1 MGDTLDRYCDTA
13 SYCHIGELV
22 YAANPPP
29 LVISASLLDV
39 EHAISSL
46 EDESCDE
53 SERERL
59 VPNIQCNRERETYH
73 SATNNSPIGTN

>member
-1 MGDTLDRYCDTA
+1 MGDTLERYCDTA

-53 SERERL
+53 SEREREL
-59 VPNIQCNRERETYH
+59 VYMSTVYKERDL
-73 SATNNSPIGTN
+73 P

>member
-1 MGDTLDRYCDTA
+1 MGDTLERYCDTA

-46 EDESCDE
+46 AISSLEDESCDE
-53 SERERL
+53 SEREREL
-59 VPNIQCNRERETYH
+59 VYMSTVY
-73 SATNNSPIGTN
+73 